1 MFENYSKYNKEKVDI
16 LNSLEKPN
24 WKRVGYQYE
33 FKFDKIRELP
43 EISDNNIKKIDEN
56 IIKNTKFKNNFKEND
71 YLLKLTELFFN
82 SGVYID
88 NNKSAEYYFS
98 FKGDKENNNIL
109 DYNIIIAR
117 ENSETNIIFDYT
129 GDIDVFRN
137 SLFKIK
143 VEKNAIVNLFF
154 VQRLSEN
161 SESFSNIIVEGDRTS
176 KINQYFFSMG
186 GKINMISNNVYLLD
200 KEARSEVYS
209 VYIGDREKKI
219 DLEFT
224 TNHSA
229 PYTESII
236 EGRGVL
242 KDSSKKVFRGNL
254 QFDRGAKKS
263 IGKEAEFTLLLDKG
277 IKSDS
282 IPTLKCDEDDVIG
295 EHAASAGQLNDEK
308 LFYLMQRGFNEKEA
322 KKIIVMSSLKPIISK
337 INNENLVEKLYTII
351 EERFS

>member
-1 MFENYSKYNKEKVDI
+1 MFESYKKFNKDKLDI

-24 WKRVGYQYE
+24 WRRVGYQYE
-33 FKFDKIRELP
+33 FKFDKIRELSK
-43 EISDNNIKKIDEN
+43 ISDNDIIKIDEKIIKKIE
-56 IIKNTKFKNNFKEND
+56 FKNSFKEND
-71 YLLKLTELFFN
+71 YFIKMAELFFN

-88 NNKSAEYYFS
+88 NNKNSKYYFS

-117 ENSETNIIFDYT
+117 ENSESSIIFDYT

-143 VEKNAIVNLFF
+143 AEKNAVINIFF

-161 SESFSNIIVEGDRTS
+161 SESFSNIIVEADRTS
-176 KINQYFFSMG
+176 KVNQYFFSMG
-186 GKINMISNNVYLLD
+186 SKINMISNNVYLLD

-209 VYIGDREKKI
+209 VYIGDKNKKI

-224 TNHSA
+224 TNHRA

-242 KDSSKKVFRGNL
+242 KDNSKKVFRGNL

-263 IGKEAEFTLLLDKG
+263 IGKESEFTLLLNKN

-308 LFYLMQRGFNEKEA
+308 LFYLMQRGFDEKAA

-337 INNENLVEKLYTII
+337 INNKKLVERLYNII